1 MGGGD
6 RSEGSWAPSQ
16 ATGPSE
22 SGEPATRGL
31 SRPSASSGGHETLIL
46 RSQEVAAAAGLFL
59 AGPKSEPGVVRGPA
73 ESRGVAAHSPLKTQP
88 SFNSW
93 GP

>member
-22 SGEPATRGL
+22 SGEPAT
-31 SRPSASSGGHETLIL
+31 
-46 RSQEVAAAAGLFL
+46 GLFL

>member
-31 SRPSASSGGHETLIL
+31 SRPSAT
-46 RSQEVAAAAGLFL
+46 GLFL

-73 ESRGVAAHSPLKTQP
+73 EGRGVAAHSPLKTQP